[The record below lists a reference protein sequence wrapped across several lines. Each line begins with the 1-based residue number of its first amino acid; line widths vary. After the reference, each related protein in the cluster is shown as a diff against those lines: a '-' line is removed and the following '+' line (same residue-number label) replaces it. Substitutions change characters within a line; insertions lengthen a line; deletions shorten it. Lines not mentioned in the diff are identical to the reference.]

1 MEITL
6 EHLQAKRQEY
16 EAGYMEHIAL
26 ANANHGAME
35 AIHELIARLSQP
47 KEADS
52 VEETTE

>member
-1 MEITL
+1 VEITL